1 MRSENSESNE
11 LMNLKVHI
19 CYVRFWYKV
28 SLPTKKI
35 LDCFWPLWWR
45 CCSCHNNVMYCNYYY
60 ITSSTAPTIITCIFF
75 LVLYNVVLYSL
86 PGIFPL
92 VGFFIKR
99 NLKMKNPNVALCLF
113 LCHGLH
119 CKLKP
124 ERVYIKHNIV
134 FDFLL
139 PFRPFLLLFCFSI
152 SFSF

>member
-119 CKLKP
+119 CKLKL

>member
-1 MRSENSESNE
+1 MLGFDIRFHFPRKRSSTAFG
-11 LMNLKVHI
+11 LYGDAVVLVI
-19 CYVRFWYKV
+19 
-28 SLPTKKI
+28 
-35 LDCFWPLWWR
+35 
-45 CCSCHNNVMYCNYYY
+45 NNVMYCNNYY
-60 ITSSTAPTIITCIFF
+60 ITSSTVPTIITCIFF

-124 ERVYIKHNIV
+124 ERVYMKHNIV

-139 PFRPFLLLFCFSI
+139 PSLPFLLLFCFSI
-152 SFSF
+152 LILMAFSYSAHLMQ